1 MTEGKDKV
9 RSIKR
14 RSNKACQDNLVIKYL
29 NDMIQNLGINS
40 INNMSDIPREEWDY
54 MFHKEKVVRDN
65 VKEVAQDKQSRMERS
80 RQELQER
87 IQLKLSKMD
96 KNIIRQK
103 DLRSDPSES
112 LKKNASKNGSSQS
125 PPQQLPAKKL
135 LKIDPPLNFLTT
147 VEGTPS
153 IFHDNIPYFN
163 NLHSIP
169 LYNDPELN
177 SNVHQY
183 LSKVANKHSKFMI
196 DMNHQDQTDTL
207 KYIQQ
212 RRITPNLPIDHT
224 KDNVNPLHSNLTLF
238 KLITSKNDN
247 IKLKEI
253 PPRIEA
259 KLDFWRYIEK
269 TILTISR
276 RNSILFALDIEGFES
291 NQNIITEI
299 GISIFDP
306 RENLPEYG
314 LMTPILHNYHLIVSE
329 YLTLRNKNFLSDLKD
344 CYLLGESLILT
355 YEQCTNFIQSL
366 INFYI
371 IPKTEEDK
379 TWGRCFVGHGISNDL
394 AWLRSMNIELPTKLK
409 DISFRYQPSET
420 VETAYIIDTS
430 KFHQIL
436 YGDMYGSLGKLLKL
450 YNIPHSYMHNAGND
464 AYYTLQLLLHIG
476 NYKFRELHHS
486 DDLEYMY
493 KRIRV
498 LQERDDIAMH
508 KNCGSED
515 DNDMMSPAGKYRY
528 SIPMTN
534 IASVIEFIKM
544 NSNSYSNSSGANN
557 NKSKNNH
564 GNRKDADLRKKRENL
579 LGITQ
584 FHGCRW
590 VSNATDGFNIVE
602 DINLDVI
609 SNESENNLNN

>member
-9 RSIKR
+9 KSTKR
-14 RSNKACQDNLVIKYL
+14 RSNRAYQHNVVIKYL
-29 NDMIQNLGINS
+29 NDIIQNLGINA
-40 INNMSDIPREEWDY
+40 INNIDDIPKEEWDY
-54 MFHKEKVVRDN
+54 MFRKEKIVRDN
-65 VKEVAQDKQSRMERS
+65 VKEVAQDKQSRIERS
-80 RQELQER
+80 RHES

-96 KNIIRQK
+96 INIHQK
-103 DLRSDPSES
+103 DLSSDHSKISKISSEME
-112 LKKNASKNGSSQS
+112 NE
-125 PPQQLPAKKL
+125 QQQPAKKL
-135 LKIDPPLNFLTT
+135 LKLNPPVNFLTT

-169 LYNDPELN
+169 LYNNPELN
-177 SNVHQY
+177 SNVHKY
-183 LSKVANKHSKFMI
+183 LSKVANEHSKFMI
-196 DMNHQDQTDTL
+196 DMNHQDQADTL

-212 RRITPNLPIDHT
+212 RRMTPNLPIDHT
-224 KDNVNPLHSNLTLF
+224 KDDMNPLHSNLTLF
-238 KLITSKNDN
+238 KLITPKNDN
-247 IKLKEI
+247 IKLKKI

-259 KLDFWRYIEK
+259 KLDFWKYIEK

-276 RNSILFALDIEGFES
+276 KNSILFALDIEGFES

-306 RENLPEYG
+306 RENLPEFG

-355 YEQCTNFIQSL
+355 YEQCTTFIQSL
-366 INFYI
+366 INFYMV
-371 IPKTEEDK
+371 PKTEEDK

-394 AWLRSMNIELPTKLK
+394 TWLTSMNVELPSKMK

-420 VETAYIIDTS
+420 LETAYIIDTS
-430 KFHQIL
+430 RFHQIL

-464 AYYTLQLLLHIG
+464 AYYTLQLLLTIG
-476 NYKFRELHHS
+476 NYKFRELHHL
-486 DDLEYMY
+486 DDLKYMY
-493 KRIRV
+493 QKIHM

-508 KNCGSED
+508 KNDNSEVD
-515 DNDMMSPAGKYRY
+515 SDMISPASKYKY
-528 SIPMTN
+528 NIPMTN

-544 NSNSYSNSSGANN
+544 NSNSNSNSNN
-557 NKSKNNH
+557 NKNKNGH
-564 GNRKDADLRKKRENL
+564 SNRKDTDLRKKRENL

-590 VSNATDGFNIVE
+590 VSNAGEGFNIVE
-602 DINLDVI
+602 DINLDTMP
-609 SNESENNLNN
+609 NEHEKRIE

>member
-9 RSIKR
+9 KSTKR
-14 RSNKACQDNLVIKYL
+14 GSNRAYQHNIVIKYL

-40 INNMSDIPREEWDY
+40 INNIDDIPKEEWDY
-54 MFHKEKVVRDN
+54 MFHKEKIVRDN
-65 VKEVAQDKQSRMERS
+65 VKEVAQDKQSRIERS
-80 RQELQER
+80 RHER

-96 KNIIRQK
+96 ISIHQK
-103 DLRSDPSES
+103 DLRSDHSET
-112 LKKNASKNGSSQS
+112 SKISSEMENEQQQQS
-125 PPQQLPAKKL
+125 QQQSPAKKL
-135 LKIDPPLNFLTT
+135 LKLNPPVNFLTT

-169 LYNDPELN
+169 LYDNPELN
-177 SNVHQY
+177 SNVHKY
-183 LSKVANKHSKFMI
+183 LSKVANEHSKFMI

-212 RRITPNLPIDHT
+212 RRMTPNLPIDHT
-224 KDNVNPLHSNLTLF
+224 KDDMNPLHSNLTLF

-247 IKLKEI
+247 IKLKKI

-259 KLDFWRYIEK
+259 RLDFWKYIEK

-306 RENLPEYG
+306 RENLPEFG

-355 YEQCTNFIQSL
+355 YEQCTTFIQSL
-366 INFYI
+366 INFYML
-371 IPKTEEDK
+371 PKTEEDK

-394 AWLRSMNIELPTKLK
+394 TWLRSMNVELPTKMK
-409 DISFRYQPSET
+409 DISFRYQPSRT
-420 VETAYIIDTS
+420 LETAYIIDTS

-464 AYYTLQLLLHIG
+464 AYYTLQLLLTIG
-476 NYKFRELHHS
+476 NYKFRELHRL
-486 DDLEYMY
+486 DDLKYMY
-493 KRIRV
+493 QKIHM

-508 KNCGSED
+508 KN
-515 DNDMMSPAGKYRY
+515 DNNEVDSDMISPASKYKY
-528 SIPMTN
+528 NIPMTN

-544 NSNSYSNSSGANN
+544 NSNSNSNSNN
-557 NKSKNNH
+557 NKNKNGH
-564 GNRKDADLRKKRENL
+564 GNRKDTDLRKKRENL

-590 VSNATDGFNIVE
+590 VSNADEGFNIVE
-602 DINLDVI
+602 DINIDTR
-609 SNESENNLNN
+609 SNEHEKRIE